1 MLKKSMLLAASL
13 LLMTACKLE
22 LPNFG
27 SGGISG
33 PLALETVTFERAGG
47 PQCPDM
53 AGTTPENIRC
63 ASLRLIYPKIVAAG
77 TPAAAAAINQ
87 YVQAQLLEYS
97 DAEGKPPATA
107 DELASMFVADY
118 NNVPEAA
125 GLWEMVREVEVSFA
139 SEHLATLNI
148 RESGYTG
155 GAHPFSGQRYAVFD
169 VNTGQQLTLKDLLV
183 AGYEERLNAAGE
195 QAFRNERGLGANDS
209 LEEAGFWFANNAFKV
224 NTNVGVSGDG
234 LVFNFNPYEIAPY
247 AMGATEVT
255 VGYDA
260 INELIPDSSLLAA
273 LAR

>member
-1 MLKKSMLLAASL
+1 MLAKSMLLVASL
-13 LLMTACKLE
+13 LLVTGCKLE

-33 PLALETVTFERAGG
+33 PLTLETVTFERAGG
-47 PQCPDM
+47 PQCPD
-53 AGTTPENIRC
+53 AVGTTPENIRC
-63 ASLRLIYPKIVAAG
+63 ANVRLIYPKIVAAG
-77 TPAAAAAINQ
+77 TPAAVAAMNQ
-87 YVQAQLLEYS
+87 YIQAQLLEYS
-97 DAEGKPPATA
+97 DAEGKPPATP
-107 DELASMFVADY
+107 DELTSMFVADY

-183 AGYEERLNAAGE
+183 AGYEERLNLAGE
-195 QAFRNERGLGANDS
+195 QAFRRARGLGANDS
-209 LEEAGFWFANNAFKV
+209 LEEAGFWFASNAFKV

-234 LVFNFNPYEIAPY
+234 LVFNFNPYEVAPY
-247 AMGATEVT
+247 AMGPTAFT
-255 VGYDA
+255 VGYAA

>member
-47 PQCPDM
+47 PQCPDV

-87 YVQAQLLEYS
+87 YIQAQLLEYS

>member
-209 LEEAGFWFANNAFKV
+209 LEEAGFWFANNAFKI